1 MQEEEKQELAAASLD
16 YNLGHAQLKAMFE
29 GELQAAKTSVQQSS
43 GQPTSSQPAANTQS
57 AEAASCQTTA
67 ADGSGGPGTRSS
79 EQAENSADAGDTSER
94 LELLNIDS
102 PSEGQPMHAVPSSIQ
117 MAALE
122 MLQKQLA
129 NGQPEEAL
137 QRIEAALRQVFGYS
151 LSPAS
156 CHFHCHCPKLSHTS
170 AFLQQQTHNKLS
182 CLFAVIFQVRISS
195 MAGYCY
201 SKHNRC
207 P

>member
-1 MQEEEKQELAAASLD
+1 MSKGHTSPLVHIFVQEEEKQELAAASLD

-29 GELQAAKTSVQQSS
+29 GELQAAKTSIRQSS

-57 AEAASCQTTA
+57 AEAASCQTSSSPA
-67 ADGSGGPGTRSS
+67 ADGSGEPGTRSS

-94 LELLNIDS
+94 LELLHIDS
-102 PSEGQPMHAVPSSIQ
+102 PSGAQPMRAVPSSVQ
-117 MAALE
+117 MAALD

-156 CHFHCHCPKLSHTS
+156 CHFHCHCVKLSHTS
-170 AFLQQQTHNKLS
+170 AFLQQQTNNS
-182 CLFAVIFQVRISS
+182 
-195 MAGYCY
+195 
-201 SKHNRC
+201 
-207 P
+207 